1 MRNSESV
8 VKEVMDLLEDTGSEA
23 YFGESVTKLQ
33 HAVQC
38 AWHAGQAGADEELIL
53 ASLLHDI
60 GHLFDGEGTIRDQR
74 VGVVNHDAMGA
85 QWLLARGFSERVA
98 RLVGGHVDAKRYLT
112 AANPG
117 YLERLSPASMETL
130 RLQGGPMSPADLEAF
145 AAEPA
150 LRDILRLRSWDEL
163 AKDPNW
169 EGPGL
174 ETYRDM
180 MLRHLDGRAQS
191 A

>member
-1 MRNSESV
+1 MQNSEIV
-8 VKEVMDLLEDTGSEA
+8 VTEVMGLLEDTGSEA
-23 YFGESVTKLQ
+23 YFGEAVTKLQ

-60 GHLFDGEGTIRDQR
+60 GHLFDAEGTIRDQR

-85 QWLLARGFSERVA
+85 QWLLARGFSERLA

-130 RLQGGPMSPADLEAF
+130 RLQGGPMSPADQEAF

-150 LRDILRLRSWDEL
+150 LRDILRLRTWDEL